1 MHLTTL
7 GFFYFVIITL
17 FILKAVMDKNI
28 YLAKFFVITFY
39 SHQDQGR
46 TQ

>member
-1 MHLTTL
+1 MHLTTV

-28 YLAKFFVITFY
+28 YLAKFFVITCY
-39 SHQDQGR
+39 IHQDQGR